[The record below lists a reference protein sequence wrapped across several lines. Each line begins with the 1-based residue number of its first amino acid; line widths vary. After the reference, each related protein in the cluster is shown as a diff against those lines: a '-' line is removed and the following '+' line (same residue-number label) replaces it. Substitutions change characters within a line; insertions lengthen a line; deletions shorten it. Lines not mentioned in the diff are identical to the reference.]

1 MEVLLCR
8 DIVKYN
14 VTGAIVK
21 SNELLFYNGSQ
32 CDIIGAIFMSEELLL
47 YMKGAMIGGTL

>member
-21 SNELLFYNGSQ
+21 SNELFFYNGSQ
-32 CDIIGAIFMSEELLL
+32 CDIIGAIVMSEELLL